1 MLRATSEGVHD
12 GGPVICPLQGTSPP
26 SPRIWVWVGSF
37 SPSVFVVSLP
47 RFLFQLLASPTNLAS
62 RRNFVLPRSAR
73 RHRRCALM
81 ILMSAASAASFS
93 AGGLATH
100 CQVLRTRHVRHR
112 SSVVAQLDHHGL
124 QDLYGQEDGDKD
136 DRLLAAIQRKL
147 MLAGSL
153 PIAMSIPRFEYDLA
167 PAPPAEEEAD
177 ACFLLPEDDTGGTQW
192 SMTFMCQEPPEDN
205 SNLVCEEQ
213 ADGMGW
219 ICASRSHYG
228 V

>member
-1 MLRATSEGVHD
+1 
-12 GGPVICPLQGTSPP
+12 
-26 SPRIWVWVGSF
+26 
-37 SPSVFVVSLP
+37 
-47 RFLFQLLASPTNLAS
+47 
-62 RRNFVLPRSAR
+62 
-73 RHRRCALM
+73 M
-81 ILMSAASAASFS
+81 ILLMSAASAASFS